1 MTRTR
6 RSDRRAYDTHVGGR
20 ISSLVA
26 IVAVALTIT
35 SAMLAASF
43 TGTAAYHAGRPP
55 ELRTHPPIPGS
66 PRAFP
71 VTFNAT
77 GLPADSTWSV
87 TLGNTTETGS
97 GGGEVVFTE
106 PNGSYSYELASPS
119 GYRLIFPGSEGT
131 VHVDGVPNSVIG
143 PSIGAGRGPYAVA
156 YDPANGYLYVTNVFG
171 DNLTVINAIDN
182 RVVVP
187 SIGVG
192 NGPTAVAYDPAN
204 GFLYV
209 SNWGSDNV
217 TVVNAATDRV
227 VIPSIGV
234 GRGPDDVAYDPAN
247 GYLYVANEGSDSVTA
262 INGATDAVVVP
273 SLEVGIEPDSVTY
286 DAANHYLYVTNLAS
300 DNVTVI
306 DGTTDTV
313 VLPSIGTG
321 SSPYAAAYDRANG
334 HLFVVNYGSDN
345 LTVLNGTS
353 NSVADPSIG
362 VGNGPIDVVYDP
374 VNGYLYV
381 TNYGDPID
389 GSPGDNVT
397 VIDGA
402 TDRVAVPGIAV
413 GVGPAEAAYD
423 AANGCL
429 YVTNQVSDNV
439 TVINAN
445 GRLVSS
451 WEVAYTVTF
460 TETGLPIGTAWSV
473 QAAADAGPSWSANS
487 TRTTTSLALP
497 AGTYTYTISA
507 AGYRTVTETDQI
519 VRGNSGLTVA
529 VALTPMNSPPFP
541 WIGGLVGAAVVAM
554 VSAAILVLLR
564 RERSPP
570 RSA

>member
-1 MTRTR
+1 M
-6 RSDRRAYDTHVGGR
+6 
-20 ISSLVA
+20 
-26 IVAVALTIT
+26 
-35 SAMLAASF
+35 
-43 TGTAAYHAGRPP
+43 
-55 ELRTHPPIPGS
+55 
-66 PRAFP
+66 
-71 VTFNAT
+71 
-77 GLPADSTWSV
+77 
-87 TLGNTTETGS
+87 
-97 GGGEVVFTE
+97 
-106 PNGSYSYELASPS
+106 
-119 GYRLIFPGSEGT
+119 
-131 VHVDGVPNSVIG
+131 
-143 PSIGAGRGPYAVA
+143 
-156 YDPANGYLYVTNVFG
+156 
-171 DNLTVINAIDN
+171 
-182 RVVVP
+182 
-187 SIGVG
+187 
-192 NGPTAVAYDPAN
+192 
-204 GFLYV
+204 
-209 SNWGSDNV
+209 
-217 TVVNAATDRV
+217 
-227 VIPSIGV
+227 
-234 GRGPDDVAYDPAN
+234 
-247 GYLYVANEGSDSVTA
+247 
-262 INGATDAVVVP
+262 
-273 SLEVGIEPDSVTY
+273 
-286 DAANHYLYVTNLAS
+286 
-300 DNVTVI
+300 TVI

-353 NSVADPSIG
+353 NSVGDPSIG
-362 VGNGPIDVVYDP
+362 VGNGPIDVAYDP

-397 VIDGA
+397 VI
-402 TDRVAVPGIAV
+402 
-413 GVGPAEAAYD
+413 
-423 AANGCL
+423 
-429 YVTNQVSDNV
+429 
-439 TVINAN
+439 NAN

-451 WEVAYTVTF
+451 WEAAYTVTF

-473 QAAADAGPSWSANS
+473 QATADAGPSWSANS